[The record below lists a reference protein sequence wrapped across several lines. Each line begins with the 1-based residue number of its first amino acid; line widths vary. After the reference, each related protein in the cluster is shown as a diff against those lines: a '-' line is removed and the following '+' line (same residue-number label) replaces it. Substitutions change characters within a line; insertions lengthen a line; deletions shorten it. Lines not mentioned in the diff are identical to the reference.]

1 MSPELNVD
9 PDWMAATRSRLASYH
24 ELLSTAG
31 IERGLIGPR
40 EVPRLWSRH
49 LDNCASLA
57 DPSLGLLPPSAT
69 VVDIGTGAG
78 LPGLVWALMRED
90 VSVTLLEPLQRRVV
104 FLLEA
109 VAELGVRN
117 RVHVVNGR
125 AQDVPS
131 LAVQV
136 ATSRALAPL
145 PSVLKWSF
153 PHLRPGGT
161 LLAMKGGKAA
171 QELADAASTVAEVG
185 GVGAE
190 VVRIGPFDDAGHPL
204 ATVVKV
210 SKSL

>member
-9 PDWMAATRSRLASYH
+9 PDWMAAARGRLAGYH
-24 ELLSTAG
+24 DLLATAG

-49 LDNCASLA
+49 LENCASVA
-57 DPSLGLLPPSAT
+57 DPSLGLLPPSAS

-90 VSVTLLEPLQRRVV
+90 ISVTLIEPLQRRVV

-109 VAELGVRN
+109 VADLGVRN
-117 RVHVVNGR
+117 RVHVVTGR

-131 LAVQV
+131 VGADV

-145 PSVLKWSF
+145 PSVLRWSF
-153 PHLRPGGT
+153 PHVRPGGA
-161 LLAMKGGKAA
+161 LLAMKGGKAS
-171 QELADAASTVAEVG
+171 QELADASSTVSEVG
-185 GVGAE
+185 GIDAE

-204 ATVVKV
+204 ATLV
-210 SKSL
+210 SVAKPD